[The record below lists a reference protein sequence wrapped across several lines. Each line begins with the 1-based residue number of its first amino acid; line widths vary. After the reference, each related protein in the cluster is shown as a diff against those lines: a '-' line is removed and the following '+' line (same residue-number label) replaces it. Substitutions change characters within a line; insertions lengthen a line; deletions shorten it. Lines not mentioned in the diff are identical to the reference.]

1 MIPDNSIRPIEAMQ
15 KIYSTLS
22 KNRMKIPV
30 DILAS
35 YSSKFHE
42 RKAFKTL
49 ENKIMREGVALYERK
64 GFDNSMVQ
72 EG

>member
-1 MIPDNSIRPIEAMQ
+1 
-15 KIYSTLS
+15 
-22 KNRMKIPV
+22 MKIPV